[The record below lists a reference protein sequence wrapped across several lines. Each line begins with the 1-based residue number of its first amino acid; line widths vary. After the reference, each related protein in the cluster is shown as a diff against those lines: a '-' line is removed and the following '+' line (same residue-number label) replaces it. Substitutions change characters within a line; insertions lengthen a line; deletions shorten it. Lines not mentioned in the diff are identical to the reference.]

1 MVANIA
7 HRGASGN
14 YPENTLLSFRK
25 ALEIGVDEIELDLHF
40 TRDERVVIM
49 HDSTVDRT
57 TNSTGKIAD
66 LTFNEIKAL
75 DAGSWFG
82 QQFQGESV
90 PAWEEV
96 LDLVQGKV
104 KLNVHLKE
112 IIDPSGNY
120 KRSVAKGLHDFRMVE
135 ASVLLCDDESVEHF
149 AEIDPAIKCRIG
161 RGHRTAEEYIQRSV
175 EMGLQSLQPGRD
187 ITTQSFVQRA
197 HHAGLAVHV
206 FYADTPEDMQ
216 SYIEVGV
223 DGILTNYPDRLK
235 TILTQTKLG
244 N

>member
-7 HRGASGN
+7 HRGTSRN
-14 YPENTLLSFRK
+14 YPENTLLAFLK
-25 ALEIGVDEIELDLHF
+25 ALEIGVDEIELDLGF

-57 TNSTGKIAD
+57 TQVRSQIE
-66 LTFNEIKAL
+66 TFNEIKGL

-82 QQFQGESV
+82 QQFRGESV

-135 ASVLLCDDESVEHF
+135 ASVLLCDEESVEHF
-149 AEIDPAIKCRIG
+149 VEIDPAIKCQIG
-161 RGHRTAEEYIQRSV
+161 RGHRTAEEYIQLLWRW
-175 EMGLQSLQPGRD
+175 GFNHFNPGE
-187 ITTQSFVQRA
+187 ISQRR
-197 HHAGLAVHV
+197 
-206 FYADTPEDMQ
+206 
-216 SYIEVGV
+216 
-223 DGILTNYPDRLK
+223 ILSSERIK
-235 TILTQTKLG
+235 QV
-244 N
+244 